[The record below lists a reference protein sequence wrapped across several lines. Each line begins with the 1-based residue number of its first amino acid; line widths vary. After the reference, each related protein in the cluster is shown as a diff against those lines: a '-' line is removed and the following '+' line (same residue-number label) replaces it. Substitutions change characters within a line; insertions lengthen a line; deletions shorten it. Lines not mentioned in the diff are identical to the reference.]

1 MAHYHKPDA
10 VTARVIN
17 PLIIALTKLGLS
29 APFHKY
35 CHGFRAHFA
44 ANMRGIVRIAAIAF
58 TKGCFPCVGL
68 SRATV
73 RSFPRRSWSR
83 RQRWPSKE
91 PCSTR
96 CGNGPPWCCFC
107 ITSRLCP
114 TSRPRNKCSC
124 ICVRC
129 NDGAAVGP
137 QATFPSKTS
146 QDGAARRLSPPL
158 DHALVKAV
166 ACELIAE
173 TKQPLSRQSLADV
186 TVRARTALGKPLS
199 RSTVWRMLATDAIK
213 PWRYKYWIFPRDPA
227 FAEKAGPI
235 LDLYAGKWQ
244 GKFLGPKD
252 HVLSAD
258 EKTSIQARIRCHPS
272 LPPTPGRPASIENE
286 YERGGALQYLA
297 AWDVRRGYVMGRC
310 EPTTGIAPFGR
321 LVDQVLAE
329 EPYRSGERLF
339 WIVDNGSS
347 HRGAAA
353 KQRLSQVD
361 SRIILV
367 HTPVHASWLN
377 QVEIYFSI
385 IQRKVLTP
393 NDFADLEA
401 IRLRLAFYEEL
412 SNQSPTPFQWKFDR
426 TKLATLLAK
435 IEARRM
441 ALADTQ
447 YTCLEEAA

>member
-1 MAHYHKPDA
+1 
-10 VTARVIN
+10 
-17 PLIIALTKLGLS
+17 
-29 APFHKY
+29 
-35 CHGFRAHFA
+35 
-44 ANMRGIVRIAAIAF
+44 
-58 TKGCFPCVGL
+58 
-68 SRATV
+68 
-73 RSFPRRSWSR
+73 
-83 RQRWPSKE
+83 
-91 PCSTR
+91 
-96 CGNGPPWCCFC
+96 
-107 ITSRLCP
+107 
-114 TSRPRNKCSC
+114 
-124 ICVRC
+124 
-129 NDGAAVGP
+129 
-137 QATFPSKTS
+137 
-146 QDGAARRLSPPL
+146 L

-186 TVRARTALGKPLS
+186 TVRARTALGKPIS
-199 RSTVWRMLATDAIK
+199 RSTVWRILATDAIK
-213 PWRYKYWIFPRDPA
+213 PWRYKYWIFPRDPD

-272 LPPTPGRPASIENE
+272 LPPAPDRPAYIENE

-321 LVDQVLAE
+321 LVDQVLEE

-353 KQRLSQVD
+353 KQRLSQSD

-426 TKLATLLAK
+426 TKLATLVAK

-441 ALADTQ
+441 ALADAQ
-447 YTCLEEAA
+447 YPCLEEAA